1 MEETNIYRKEYGVK
15 IFNHTWKMYVV
26 STEHETGSGSAASG
40 VTNDRN
46 KEITI
51 SASCHKDYFIKVFWH
66 EICHAFMY
74 ELGHFPEEHWETEY
88 ICEMMGVITPHM
100 RELYNVLDIIFID
113 AYPPP
118 RDCGCIMEYVNDTEK
133 LLKDRTNNYKG

>member
-1 MEETNIYRKEYGVK
+1 MEETNIYRKEYEVK

-51 SASCHKDYFIKVFWH
+51 SASCHKNYFIKVFWH

-100 RELYNVLDIIFID
+100 RELYNVLDNI
-113 AYPPP
+113 
-118 RDCGCIMEYVNDTEK
+118 
-133 LLKDRTNNYKG
+133 LKDVYEE